1 LGMVIFGAVLYS
13 SGAYIKL
20 GNLYWDQGGS
30 TISAG
35 LNETNNAIGNVFDNI
50 WVGLLHIDRTVIF
63 ALHGFKVKS
72 KMAIVM
78 LYNNMILI
86 KDQVVTGI
94 LTLIS
99 KILSGLLNFV
109 ISIKKSSKT
118 AANIVTALPRAMAK
132 LAKRIRKDR
141 KEFESSVIEEQEEKL
156 D

>member
-1 LGMVIFGAVLYS
+1 MVIFGAVLYR

-20 GNLYWDQGGS
+20 GNIYWEQGGS

-35 LNETNNAIGNVFDNI
+35 LNETNNAIGNVFENI

-63 ALHGFKVKS
+63 ALHGFKVRT
-72 KMAIVM
+72 KMTLVM

-86 KDQVVTGI
+86 KDQIVTGI

-99 KILSGLLNFV
+99 KTLSGLLNLV

-118 AANIVTALPRAMAK
+118 AANMLTALPRAMVKIAK
-132 LAKRIRKDR
+132 KLRRDR
-141 KEFESSVIEEQEEKL
+141 KEFESSVIEEQKDKL

>member
-1 LGMVIFGAVLYS
+1 MVILGAVLYK

-35 LNETNNAIGNVFDNI
+35 LNETNNVIGNVFENI

-63 ALHGFKVKS
+63 TLHGFKLRS
-72 KMAIVM
+72 KMALVM
-78 LYNNMILI
+78 LYNNMVLI
-86 KDQVVTGI
+86 KDQIVTGF
-94 LTLIS
+94 LTLVS

-109 ISIKKSSKT
+109 ISIKKSSRT
-118 AANIVTALPRAMAK
+118 TANIVTALPRAIAR
-132 LAKRIRKDR
+132 LAMKIRKDR